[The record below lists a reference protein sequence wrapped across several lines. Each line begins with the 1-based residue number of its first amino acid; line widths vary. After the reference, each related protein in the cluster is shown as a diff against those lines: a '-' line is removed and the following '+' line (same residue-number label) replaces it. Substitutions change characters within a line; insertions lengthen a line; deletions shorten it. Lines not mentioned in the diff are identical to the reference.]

1 MGAHA
6 GRMNSI
12 ERRSWLGKHLRIG
25 QEWLYLSFED
35 CRATGVTEEDIFE
48 LTERSLAAHGR
59 EEVEM
64 PAKIGLHPQPDSLMH
79 AMPAYAPSEFACGIK
94 WAGNFPTNAE
104 RFPDLV
110 ATSAVLILNDH
121 ESGLPLALMDACWI
135 TEVRTPSV
143 SFVAAK
149 HLADPDATTFGMIGC
164 GIQGKAH
171 VRMASHGLPNVEEIV
186 VYDVFES
193 AMAKLID
200 TCQPLV
206 AAKIRKAASVEDLVK
221 SVQVIASATPIA
233 RPPEP
238 RIRDEWVS
246 AGQTLLLNDCH
257 SQVADATVR
266 RADKYVCDSEAQ
278 HRILDDY
285 GFYPQGLPPI
295 HAETGEVVAGIKS
308 GRTSAAELI
317 VVNNI
322 GMAVEDVVVARQIF
336 DRALERGIGIKLPL
350 WQRTS

>member
-1 MGAHA
+1 
-6 GRMNSI
+6 MNSI
-12 ERRSWLGKHLRIG
+12 EHRNWIGEHLRIG
-25 QEWLYLSFED
+25 QEWLYLSLED
-35 CRATGVTEEDIFE
+35 CKATGVTEDEIFE

-59 EEVEM
+59 KEVEM

-79 AMPAYAPSEFACGIK
+79 AMPAYVPSEFACGMK
-94 WAGNFPTNAE
+94 WAANFPTNAE

-110 ATSAVLILNDH
+110 PTSGLLVFNDH
-121 ESGLPLALMDACWI
+121 ESGLPMALMDAYWI

-149 HLADPDATTFGMIGC
+149 YLADPEATTFGMIGC

-171 VRMASHGLPNVEEIV
+171 VRMASRGLPRLEEIV
-186 VYDVFES
+186 VYDVFAS
-193 AMAKLID
+193 AMDKLIT

-206 AAKIRKAASVEDLVK
+206 TAKIRKAASVEDLVK
-221 SVQVIASATPIA
+221 STRVLASATPISQT
-233 RPPEP
+233 PDPQ
-238 RIRDEWVS
+238 IRDEWVS
-246 AGQTLLLNDCH
+246 AGQTLLLADCH
-257 SQVADATVR
+257 SQVEDATVK

-278 HRILDDY
+278 HRVLEGY

-295 HAETGEVVAGIKS
+295 HAETGEVVAGLKP
-308 GRTSAAELI
+308 GRTGADELI

-322 GMAVEDVVVARQIF
+322 GMAVEDVVVARRIF

-350 WQRTS
+350 WDRTS